1 MNQRS
6 FAIQKTVRALFF
18 FFFPIYSLL
27 LMNYGQFLLNLPNH
41 IHCCILFH
49 VRSTNVKSPDLANR
63 KAEHIDAEFIYKKGS
78 IFKCLEL
85 L

>member
-6 FAIQKTVRALFF
+6 FVKQKTVRAFF
-18 FFFPIYSLL
+18 LFFPIYSLL

-49 VRSTNVKSPDLANR
+49 VRSTNVKWPDLANR
-63 KAEHIDAEFIYKKGS
+63 KAGHIDAEFIYKKR